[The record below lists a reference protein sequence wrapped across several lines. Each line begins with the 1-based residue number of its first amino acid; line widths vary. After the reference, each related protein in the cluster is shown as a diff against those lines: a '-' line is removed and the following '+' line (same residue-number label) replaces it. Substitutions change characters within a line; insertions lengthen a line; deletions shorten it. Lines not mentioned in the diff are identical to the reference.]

1 MVLVVRHRLFNV
13 HKVMKFQGKREL
25 GPCRYDLH
33 ERKLPRCGNIR
44 HTWRTTFQGPLLL
57 CPCASPAFH
66 RYTLVGRAVDHW
78 DRCTGARNGNARP
91 PLRRDAYQSTRRAR
105 VPTLMLCQH
114 MHSHWTTSQRIS
126 PASSTSLTSRCPSIL
141 GGNPTFPHDSRAIL
155 RVVSM
160 PPECACRL
168 ARR

>member
-1 MVLVVRHRLFNV
+1 MFNV
-13 HKVMKFQGKREL
+13 RKVMKFQGKREL
-25 GPCRYDLH
+25 GPCRYDFH
-33 ERKLPRCGNIR
+33 RGNFPGVETYDTYA
-44 HTWRTTFQGPLLL
+44 TWGITFQGPLLL

-78 DRCTGARNGNARP
+78 DRCTGARNGNARQ